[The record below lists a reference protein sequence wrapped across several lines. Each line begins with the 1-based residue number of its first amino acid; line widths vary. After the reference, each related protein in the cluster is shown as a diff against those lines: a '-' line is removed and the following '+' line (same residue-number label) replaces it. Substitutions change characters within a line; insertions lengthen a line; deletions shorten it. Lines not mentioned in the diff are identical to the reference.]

1 MRYHAKRMRHDAK
14 ILWPVPLI
22 VSNENSAWYQRKV
35 LNHANG
41 MLQHAKQMRH
51 MMPIESDSDTNSWK
65 IVEFKTKAM
74 PLVAWKVA
82 VQQLL
87 DGAEAKDVI
96 SEMWV
101 VANIQNTA
109 EHMDKHMSKV
119 RTAIKNGSH

>member
-1 MRYHAKRMRHDAK
+1 
-14 ILWPVPLI
+14 
-22 VSNENSAWYQRKV
+22 
-35 LNHANG
+35 
-41 MLQHAKQMRH
+41 
-51 MMPIESDSDTNSWK
+51 
-65 IVEFKTKAM
+65 M

-119 RTAIKNGSH
+119 RTAIKNGSHYAKEYKDSFTPYLYPK